1 MTTIARKPFGSVD
14 GKTVDLYTLT
24 DDDGSAVRIATYG
37 GIITS
42 WTAPDRA
49 GKLVDIVLG
58 FDGLE
63 GYANETYLRSGPY
76 FGALIGRYCNR
87 IGGARFSIEG
97 VEYQLAA
104 NDGTNNLH
112 GGPGGFDKKVWQAAA
127 STSGRDSVLDLSYVS
142 ADGEAGFPGRLSAR
156 VVYTFSPGN
165 VLRIDYAATTDR
177 PTIVNMTNH
186 TYFNL
191 AGEGSGDI
199 LGTQVRIDAGRF
211 TPVDA
216 RLITTGELRDVTG
229 TPFDF
234 RTPTALGARVDAAD
248 EQLEFAG
255 GYDHNW
261 ILDRGPDAGPA
272 TAAIAYEPVSGRRL
286 EVLTTEPGVQLYV
299 GNHLN
304 GSLVGKSG
312 RPYARRGA
320 FCLETQHY
328 PDSPNKPEFPSV
340 VLRPGETY
348 STTTVFRLSAE

>member
-1 MTTIARKPFGSVD
+1 
-14 GKTVDLYTLT
+14 
-24 DDDGSAVRIATYG
+24 
-37 GIITS
+37 
-42 WTAPDRA
+42 
-49 GKLVDIVLG
+49 
-58 FDGLE
+58 
-63 GYANETYLRSGPY
+63 
-76 FGALIGRYCNR
+76 
-87 IGGARFSIEG
+87 
-97 VEYQLAA
+97 
-104 NDGTNNLH
+104 
-112 GGPGGFDKKVWQAAA
+112 
-127 STSGRDSVLDLSYVS
+127 
-142 ADGEAGFPGRLSAR
+142 
-156 VVYTFSPGN
+156 VV
-165 VLRIDYAATTDR
+165 VA
-177 PTIVNMTNH
+177 
-186 TYFNL
+186 
-191 AGEGSGDI
+191 
-199 LGTQVRIDAGRF
+199 
-211 TPVDA
+211 
-216 RLITTGELRDVTG
+216 TG

-261 ILDRGPDAGPA
+261 VLDRGPDAGPA